1 MFDGADYGGSDMDFD
16 AGTDVGSD
24 FGSESVDTT
33 IDIIDDTDS
42 FDGVEIIDDVAES
55 DVSDGIFEEIPEEEI
70 MEDIPQDSLAE
81 NIEMPEEIDGVYE
94 NIQEDESDYFT
105 FEQTAGEYSEEYN
118 GLADE
123 TGETGEI
130 TQIAEETDEQD
141 AAFRELSEY
150 MSAHNYGIDDFA
162 EYSQDPVWRDL
173 QSRAFPDYELPPLN
187 DSMDDALG
195 NDSMEPDAMAPDGS
209 DVGGNSND
217 AGFEQVDTLLE
228 SFQEDKWN
236 ELSLDGKKQ
245 AMLDFAD
252 YVTSDTGNL
261 NPPTIEFRDDMPY
274 GSYGGDDPS
283 TNRIEI
289 NANMLDDSAEAADT
303 IAHEMWHA
311 YQMQCAMDPTSDKGR
326 EYLDGFNNYISPEYD
341 FEGYQNQ
348 MVEAEAREYAQ
359 RFKDRLSAMKGAK

>member
-42 FDGVEIIDDVAES
+42 FDGVEIIDVVAES

-105 FEQTAGEYSEEYN
+105 FEQTSVESGKDSGMADEAGE
-118 GLADE
+118 LAQGAGDTE
-123 TGETGEI
+123 
-130 TQIAEETDEQD
+130 EQD

-150 MSAHNYGIDDFA
+150 MSAHNYGIDDFS

-228 SFQEDKWN
+228 SFREDK
-236 ELSLDGKKQ
+236 
-245 AMLDFAD
+245 
-252 YVTSDTGNL
+252 
-261 NPPTIEFRDDMPY
+261 
-274 GSYGGDDPS
+274 
-283 TNRIEI
+283 
-289 NANMLDDSAEAADT
+289 
-303 IAHEMWHA
+303 
-311 YQMQCAMDPTSDKGR
+311 
-326 EYLDGFNNYISPEYD
+326 
-341 FEGYQNQ
+341 
-348 MVEAEAREYAQ
+348 
-359 RFKDRLSAMKGAK
+359 